1 MKNILVPRSDIGY
14 FFLLIDM
21 AMAPDDPEQIEME
34 FNDSK
39 DYEET
44 DKYFTN
50 TLMLEDYL

>member
-50 TLMLEDYL
+50 KLMLEDYL